1 MIMRYEKK
9 VAVIRNDNGLPIDIF
24 EIKEFSDMKNYEN
37 FKRETIINKKKHLKE
52 IAEKEM
58 ILTRKLSE
66 LDKQIERQ
74 IMLIT
79 LQLIES
85 DYDKGILDI
94 SEETFEMYKNS
105 ILVNNELH
113 DTICEA
119 YFKKA
124 KGDYYEN

>member
-1 MIMRYEKK
+1 MRYEKK

-37 FKRETIINKKKHLKE
+37 FKRETIINKEKHLKE

-58 ILTRKLSE
+58 LLTRKLSE

-85 DYDKGILDI
+85 DYDKGVLDI
-94 SEETFEMYKNS
+94 SEETFEKYKNS
-105 ILVNNELH
+105 ILVNNEIF
-113 DTICEA
+113 DTICET

-124 KGDYYEN
+124 RGDYYEN